1 MEEINTINSYFY
13 PKMHKEVTEDI
24 ITIVLWFFI
33 DDRKEYNW
41 VAFITSWLISEW
53 KTLFVDTSRYNLTSI
68 YNTYRCYPITP

>member
-41 VAFITSWLISEW
+41 VAFN
-53 KTLFVDTSRYNLTSI
+53 Y
-68 YNTYRCYPITP
+68 